1 MLRDR
6 YTELSGGSIR
16 MVRRDLHIK
25 SSNLRFSPTKQI
37 PMLSGLIAVGN
48 PQPLAISLTS
58 DFNRCPSGNS
68 ARARLDSEMEER

>member
-1 MLRDR
+1 
-6 YTELSGGSIR
+6 
-16 MVRRDLHIK
+16 
-25 SSNLRFSPTKQI
+25 
-37 PMLSGLIAVGN
+37 MLSGLIAVGN